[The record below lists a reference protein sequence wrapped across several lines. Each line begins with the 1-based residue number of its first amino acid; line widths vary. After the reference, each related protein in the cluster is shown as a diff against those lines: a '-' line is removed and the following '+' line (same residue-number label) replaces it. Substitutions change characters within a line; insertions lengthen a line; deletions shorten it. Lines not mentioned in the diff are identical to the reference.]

1 MKGLSIS
8 NQEGIQKVHN
18 SFAHP
23 EPFQF
28 VQTKRSATED
38 DDVFHFVSFVPFKN
52 KLYELDGLQKGPV
65 LIGSFEGD
73 DWLPLATQEIN

>member
-1 MKGLSIS
+1 
-8 NQEGIQKVHN
+8 
-18 SFAHP
+18 
-23 EPFQF
+23 